1 MKKSGALT
9 FEQAQ
14 AEARSYVQDENSLAK
29 LVDEAALKAKH
40 YYESLEVCW
49 QSLQTLLRLIRAQLV
64 GKYNVPAATLT
75 MAIAALIYFVSP
87 FDLIPDSVP
96 VLGYVDDAA
105 VIAFVMKTNLTA
117 INNFRTWEVYFGK
130 NPVPYWTR

>member
-14 AEARSYVQDENSLAK
+14 AEARSYVRDENSLAK
-29 LVDEAALKAKH
+29 LVDEAAFKAKH

-49 QSLQTLLRLIRAQLV
+49 QSLQILLRLIRAQLA
-64 GKYNVPAATLT
+64 GKYNVPPATLT

-87 FDLIPDSVP
+87 FDLIPDSIP

-105 VIAFVMKTNLTA
+105 VIAFVL
-117 INNFRTWEVYFGK
+117 
-130 NPVPYWTR
+130 PVLR

>member
-14 AEARSYVQDENSLAK
+14 AEARSYVRDENSLAK
-29 LVDEAALKAKH
+29 LVDEAAFKAKH

-49 QSLQTLLRLIRAQLV
+49 QSLQILLRLIRAQLA
-64 GKYNVPAATLT
+64 GKYNVPPATLT

-87 FDLIPDSVP
+87 FDLIPDSIP

-130 NPVPYWTR
+130 NPVPYWIR